1 MFEGIKKNIAK
12 RRLSREFKS
21 IKRVG
26 KVKNLDD
33 ALSIGILYEVDK
45 SDTYHLVR
53 KYVRHLKEQEG
64 IKKIMALGFIDE
76 KDLPSDYQSKLE
88 FDFFTRKDLSKFYKP
103 GGITVKNFSGEDY
116 DILIDLTHET
126 IIPLRY
132 ILNWSRAKFKVG
144 FYSKENEPFFDL
156 MIKMEKFNMVDFIDQ
171 VNHYLKIINTKK

>member
-1 MFEGIKKNIAK
+1 
-12 RRLSREFKS
+12 
-21 IKRVG
+21 
-26 KVKNLDD
+26 
-33 ALSIGILYEVDK
+33 
-45 SDTYHLVR
+45 
-53 KYVRHLKEQEG
+53 
-64 IKKIMALGFIDE
+64 MALGFIDE

-103 GGITVKNFSGEDY
+103 SGITVKNFSGEDY
-116 DILIDLTHET
+116 DILIDLTNET

-144 FYSKENEPFFDL
+144 LYSKENEPFFDL